1 MGGAVD
7 LHSHTTASDGSLSP
21 RELVR
26 LAVQHGVRVLAITDH
41 DSTDGLADAMDEAQ
55 KHPPLQI
62 VPGLE
67 INCDVPSGPDGVSV
81 SCAWAGTD
89 KASATSNERRDTDRF
104 MAPPRGERRIG

>member
-1 MGGAVD
+1 VGGAVD

-41 DSTDGLADAMDEAQ
+41 DSTDGLADAMDEAR

-67 INCDVPSGPDGVSV
+67 INCDVPSGPDGGPSEIHVL
-81 SCAWAGTD
+81 G
-89 KASATSNERRDTDRF
+89 
-104 MAPPRGERRIG
+104 